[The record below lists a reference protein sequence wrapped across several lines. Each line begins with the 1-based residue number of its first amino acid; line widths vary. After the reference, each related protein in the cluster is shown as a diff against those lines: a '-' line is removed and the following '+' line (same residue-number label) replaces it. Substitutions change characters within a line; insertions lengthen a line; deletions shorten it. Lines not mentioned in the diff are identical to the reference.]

1 MVFKL
6 TAKIPAEFGSMAFS
20 SWDSGLRS
28 HDAFLGASSQQYPG
42 SCPKLSHGSKA
53 PVALL

>member
-42 SCPKLSHGSKA
+42 SCPKLCPMVPKH
-53 PVALL
+53 L